1 MQAVTEIQTP
11 KSRDVYAEASELPL
25 NTRFELGRE
34 ISEVQ
39 RAFLDLHG
47 FLLFSRVAKAD
58 EVARI
63 LSEIDA
69 IQQRWLAEGRRE
81 VFGIPLFKGAGANG
95 EPFIQ
100 RFPFTSC
107 FSDYIRDFVRDDRFV
122 PIRSLV
128 GENTRVGDR
137 EKDGVVL
144 NRYINRP
151 GSVHARL
158 GWHTDGLRDLFY
170 LRMPKPML
178 NVGLHFDRVR
188 EKDGGLR
195 LIPGT
200 QNQGFWSTC
209 FEKAYFISHA
219 PDPREHAVETE
230 PGDLTVHDGRLWHR
244 VQASPEVGEKSL
256 RRSMYVP
263 YLTDEFQPKSDA
275 SKTPLYHR
283 LGALMRQL
291 RVRGRA
297 R

>member
-1 MQAVTEIQTP
+1 MHGLTEMRP
-11 KSRDVYAEASELPL
+11 LKSKDAYAEVRELPL
-25 NTRFELGRE
+25 DTRFELKSE
-34 ISEVQ
+34 ISAVQ
-39 RAFLDLHG
+39 RAFLEIHG
-47 FLLFSRVAKAD
+47 FLLFSRVAKPG

-63 LSEIDA
+63 LAEIAA

-81 VFGIPLFKGAGANG
+81 VFGIPLFSGVGPAG

-107 FSDYIRDFVRDDRFV
+107 FSDYIREFVRDARFV

-128 GENTRVGDR
+128 GDATRVGDR

-170 LRMPKPML
+170 LRMPRPML

-188 EKDGGLR
+188 RDDGGLR
-195 LIPGT
+195 LVPGT
-200 QNQGFWSTC
+200 HNQGFWSMC
-209 FEKAYFISHA
+209 FKKAYFVSHA
-219 PDPREHAVETE
+219 PDPHEHAVETE

-244 VQASPEVGEKSL
+244 VQASPHAGDKSL

-263 YLTDEFQPKSDA
+263 YLTDDFQPKSDA
-275 SKTPLYHR
+275 SKTPLYHH
-283 LGALMRQL
+283 LGALTRML
-291 RVRGRA
+291 RLRGRA
-297 R
+297 S